1 MESVAIIEESVYL
14 VCSYSL
20 SLSLGSLLLVAEEH
34 WNLKLCQVASSTRV

>member
-20 SLSLGSLLLVAEEH
+20 SLSLSRVVIISGGGALELETM
-34 WNLKLCQVASSTRV
+34 SSCFEY